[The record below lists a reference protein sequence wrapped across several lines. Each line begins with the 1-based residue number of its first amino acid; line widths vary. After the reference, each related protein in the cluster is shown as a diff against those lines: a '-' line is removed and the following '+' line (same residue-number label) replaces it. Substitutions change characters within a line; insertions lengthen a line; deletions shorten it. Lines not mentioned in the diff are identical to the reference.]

1 MIVVTGGAGFIGSN
15 LVRGLNEAGEESI
28 LVVDNLSNAK
38 KHLNLNRLSFLDFMD
53 KDDFLRDLC
62 RIPNVRTIFHQ
73 GACSSTTEQDGKY
86 MMKNNYEYSKILL
99 NHCLKK
105 KINFLYASSAAVY
118 GNGDNGFKEDL
129 KAEYPLNVYGF
140 SKFAFD
146 NYVRRVLPEAEIQ
159 ILGLR
164 YFNVYG
170 PQENHKGRMASVA
183 FHLFNQIHDSGKM
196 RLFKGSEEFLRDFI
210 HVADAIKINMH
221 FYQTKSSGIFNAG
234 TGKARS
240 FTDIARTMKNKHG
253 SGEIENIPFPEDLG
267 GKYQKFTEAKLDNLR
282 AAGYSQ
288 DFMSLE
294 EGVEQY
300 YDQLSASM
308 DFTLYHEKK

>member
-15 LVRGLNEAGEESI
+15 IVRGLNDAGEENI
-28 LVVDNLSNAK
+28 LVVDNLSNAQ
-38 KHLNLNRLSFLDFMD
+38 KHLNLNRLSFSDYID
-53 KDDFLRDLC
+53 KDDFLARLG
-62 RIPNVRTIFHQ
+62 RIPNVSAIFHQ

-86 MMKNNYEYSKILL
+86 MMSNNYEYSKILL
-99 NHCLKK
+99 NHCLEK

-118 GNGDNGFKEDL
+118 GNGDNGFTEEP

-146 NYVRRVLPEAEIQ
+146 NYVRRVFPKAEIQ

-183 FHLFNQIHDSGKM
+183 FHLFNQLQDSGKM
-196 RLFKGSEEFLRDFI
+196 RLFEGSEEFRRDFI
-210 HVADAIKINMH
+210 NVADAVKINLH

-240 FTDIARTMKNKHG
+240 FTDIARAMQDIHG
-253 SGEIENIPFPEDLG
+253 RGEIENIPFPEDLL
-267 GKYQKFTEAKLDNLR
+267 GKYQKFTEAGLDNLR
-282 AAGYSQ
+282 AAGYSEE
-288 DFMSLE
+288 FMSLE
-294 EGVEQY
+294 EGVMQY
-300 YDQLSASM
+300 YDQLSSSNG
-308 DFTLYHEKK
+308 LYI